1 MSIITEALKK
11 AQKGQIPQASLNNN
25 VNKYPILGPRTEHKK
40 IEKKNFRG
48 KKNNF
53 LIGGT
58 VFAVLLIASVALI
71 FSYVQNMQAM
81 FFKQSSTF
89 VVGEQKT
96 ATLPHNIPPVGQD
109 ESKPLFKL
117 SGIVQDGNK
126 PLAVINDVI
135 VAVGET
141 INDGKVVSINNDS
154 VRLNYRGKKVT
165 LYLAN

>member
-11 AQKGQIPQASLNNN
+11 AQKGQIPQAGLNNN
-25 VNKYPILGPRTEHKK
+25 VNKLPILGPRTEHKK

-53 LIGGT
+53 LLGGI

-96 ATLPHNIPPVGQD
+96 APLPNNVPPAGP
-109 ESKPLFKL
+109 EENKPPFKL

-126 PLAVINDVI
+126 PLAVINDAI
-135 VAVGET
+135 VAAGET
-141 INDGKVVSINNDS
+141 INDATVVKINDDS
-154 VRLNYRGKKVT
+154 VKLNYKGKKIT